1 MKIAVTGAA
10 GMLGSALVRR
20 LPRVIPGAQI
30 IPFTRPDFDITDERA
45 VHQAIHDSRPDAL
58 VNSAAYTGVDQA
70 EKERD
75 DSYKVNAIA
84 PGYIA
89 GACASIGARLIH
101 ISTDYVFD
109 GSKSEPYTEE
119 DEPSPIGAYARSKA
133 AGEKEALE
141 KCPDTL
147 LVRTAWLYGHDG
159 ANFVTTIL
167 EKGLKLGKLQVV
179 NDQFGSPTYADDLAM
194 AIGELIEKE
203 TNGIV
208 HAANS
213 GYCTWHEL
221 AVEALSRAGLHH
233 VEVDR
238 VDSEAYPA
246 LAHRPKNSRLD
257 TSRLESIIGKPLR
270 NWRAAL
276 AEFIDKEKES
286 IAKAGEA

>member
-10 GMLGSALVRR
+10 GMLGKALAYR
-20 LPRVIPGAQI
+20 LPRVIPGAHV
-30 IPFTRPDFDITDERA
+30 IPFTRSDFDITDERA
-45 VHQAIHDSRPDAL
+45 INLAIHESRPDVL

-70 EKERD
+70 EKERE

-89 GACASIGARLIH
+89 EACASIGARMIH

-147 LVRTAWLYGHDG
+147 LVRTAWLYGHGG
-159 ANFVTTIL
+159 ANFVRTIL
-167 EKGLKLGKLQVV
+167 DKGLKLGKLQIV
-179 NDQFGSPTYADDLAM
+179 NDQFGSPTYTEDLAA

-203 TNGIV
+203 TKGIV

-221 AVEALSRAGLHH
+221 AVEALRLAGLHH

-238 VDSEAYPA
+238 VDSDSYPTLAY
-246 LAHRPKNSRLD
+246 RPKNSRLD
-257 TSRLESIIGKPLR
+257 TSKLASIIGAPLR
-270 NWRAAL
+270 DWRAAL
-276 AEFIDKEKES
+276 AEFIDREKGNIE
-286 IAKAGEA
+286 KPDEA